1 MRNTDG
7 QDFSNFEN
15 WDRELKTVLFD
26 RIGSHGFFCLINY
39 FPKSLI
45 KLAHTHIISNMVLNG
60 NKKNVLSACTGELG
74 HFGE

>member
-26 RIGSHGFFCLINY
+26 RIGSHGFLLFNY

-45 KLAHTHIISNMVLNG
+45 KLAHTHIISNMVVNG
-60 NKKNVLSACTGELG
+60 NKKYNLSACKSELG
-74 HFGE
+74 NFGE